1 MFLFYNLIRQAFRL
15 DCPCVFFCFCFGFF
29 KYGFHIPFWPVL
41 YCFKSKAGEVSP
53 NATYL
58 SDLLYES
65 EYESQL
71 WMIFDSNKRML
82 GSGDAFPDRV
92 RRVWFYILS
101 RLNSQLVE
109 VNSESNEFFCS
120 WVAEHRTRNP
130 KVWGQI
136 LGRLRVYLWLRPLPL

>member
-1 MFLFYNLIRQAFRL
+1 MRFF
-15 DCPCVFFCFCFGFF
+15 FFCFVFF
-29 KYGFHIPFWPVL
+29 KYGFHIPFWQVL

-92 RRVWFYILS
+92 RRVWFYIQS
-101 RLNSQLVE
+101 RLNCQLVE
-109 VNSESNEFFCS
+109 DNNEFNEFS
-120 WVAEHRTRNP
+120 VSEW
-130 KVWGQI
+130 
-136 LGRLRVYLWLRPLPL
+136 